1 MDSNLSGPSVQG
13 ILQARKLEWVAI
25 PFSRGFS
32 QPRDQIWVSCIAG
45 RFFTFWVTREA
56 LKTFILYYKI
66 FLKTHFKSIKGK
78 YLLFLIYW
86 EINLFWRK

>member
-1 MDSNLSGPSVQG
+1 MDDSLPGPSVHG

-45 RFFTFWVTREA
+45 RFFTVWAINEA
-56 LKTFILYYKI
+56 DMYTYIPS
-66 FLKTHFKSIKGK
+66 FLD
-78 YLLFLIYW
+78 FLPI
-86 EINLFWRK
+86 